1 MREYFP
7 KSELSRSY
15 VANQLDS
22 CNYVSK
28 ADLKNG
34 TSIDTPDFSKKT
46 AWSNFKSNVG
56 KLDIDKFKI
65 VPSNEV
71 IR

>member
-1 MREYFP
+1 MSEYFP

-46 AWSNFKSNVG
+46 A
-56 KLDIDKFKI
+56 
-65 VPSNEV
+65 
-71 IR
+71 

>member
-1 MREYFP
+1 MSEYFP
-7 KSELSRSY
+7 KSELSGSY

-46 AWSNFKSNVG
+46 VWSNLS
-56 KLDIDKFKI
+56 LM
-65 VPSNEV
+65 
-71 IR
+71 